1 MKSLLVSDNYRMA
14 MDSIRSSR
22 IRSFLTMLG
31 IIIGVVSVITA
42 VSLGEGVKNQVS
54 EQINRLGNDVITVHP
69 GKIVNRDKSGEITSV
84 NLLSAL
90 SRGTLSE
97 EDLKSVGSAKHVKE
111 VAPMNLISGAPKIG
125 DKSYSGATVI
135 ATTDNFPR
143 MINQELEFGSFF
155 SKDDINQN
163 TAIIGRGIATSFFGE
178 NVPIGKTMDIRG
190 HQFSVGGIFERFE
203 TNPIDPTLDM
213 NNTIF
218 IPYQKGKEISEGS
231 THIFQIFARADDP
244 ANVASAAGSISEQ
257 VRANHGGEDDITVL
271 KQDDNLAIA
280 QNVVSLITGL
290 VAGIA
295 AISLLIGGI
304 GIMNIMLVSVSERT
318 REIGVRKALGATNK
332 QIMSQFLIEAIVL
345 TVWGAIAGLFIS
357 LLVNVVIRL
366 FSDLQPAITPQVVI
380 IATFVSIVVGIIFG
394 LAPAAKAALKD
405 PIESLRSSQ

>member
-1 MKSLLVSDNYRMA
+1 MA
-14 MDSIRSSR
+14 MNSIRSSR
-22 IRSFLTMLG
+22 VRSFLTMLG
-31 IIIGVVSVITA
+31 IIIGVVSVVTA

-69 GKIVNRDKSGEITSV
+69 GKLVNRDQSGKITNV

-90 SRGTLSE
+90 SKGTLSE
-97 EDLKSVGSAKHVKE
+97 DDLKSVKAAKNIKE
-111 VAPMNLISGAPKIG
+111 VAPLDLISGAPKIG
-125 DKSYSGATVI
+125 DKSFSGATVI
-135 ATTDNFPR
+135 ATTDNLPGI
-143 MINQELEFGSFF
+143 INQKLEFGSFF

-163 TAIIGRGIATSFFGE
+163 TAIVGRGIANSFFHE
-178 NVPIGKTMDIRG
+178 NVPIGKSIELRG
-190 HQFSVGGIFERFE
+190 HEFVVGGIFERFK
-203 TNPIDPTLDM
+203 TNPIDPTLDL

-218 IPYQKGKEISEGS
+218 IPYDTGKEISEGS
-231 THIFQIFARADDP
+231 THIFQIFARTNGP
-244 ANVASAAGSISEQ
+244 ANVASSAESITEK

-271 KQDDNLAIA
+271 KQDDTLAIA

-318 REIGVRKALGATNK
+318 REIGVRKAIGATNK

-345 TVWGAIAGLFIS
+345 TVWGALAGLFIS
-357 LLVNVVIRL
+357 LLVNIVIRI
-366 FSDLQPAITPQVVI
+366 FTDFQPAITPQVVV
-380 IATFVSIVVGIIFG
+380 IATLVSIVVGVIFG
-394 LAPAAKAALKD
+394 IAPAVKAALKD

>member
-1 MKSLLVSDNYRMA
+1 MKSFLVSDNYRMA

-54 EQINRLGNDVITVHP
+54 EQINRLGSDIITVHP
-69 GKIVNRDKSGEITSV
+69 GKIVNRDKDGEITSV

-97 EDLKSVGSAKHVKE
+97 EDLKSIEKAKYVKE
-111 VAPMNLISGAPKIG
+111 TAPLNLISGAPKIG
-125 DKSYSGATVI
+125 DKSFSGATVI
-135 ATTDNFPR
+135 ATTDNLPR
-143 MINQELEFGSFF
+143 MINHKLEFGSFF
-155 SKDDINQN
+155 SRGDINQN

-190 HQFSVGGIFERFE
+190 HQFSVGGIFERFKA
-203 TNPIDPTLDM
+203 NPIDPTLDL

-231 THIFQIFARADDP
+231 THIFQVFARSNDP
-244 ANVASAAGSISEQ
+244 SNVVASASSISSG
-257 VRANHGGEDDITVL
+257 VKSNHGGEDDITVL
-271 KQDDNLAIA
+271 KQDDSLAIA
-280 QNVVSLITGL
+280 QSVVSLITGL

-318 REIGVRKALGATNK
+318 REIGVRKAIGATNK

-357 LLVNVVIRL
+357 AVVNIGIRL
-366 FSDLQPAITPQVVI
+366 FTDLQPAITPQVVA
-380 IATFVSIVVGIIFG
+380 IATFVSIIVGIVFG

-405 PIESLRSSQ
+405 PIESLRSS